1 MRSGRL
7 RDRNQTALASIDSS
21 ALAWETFTL
30 VVSTSR
36 FYTVEALLPRK
47 GRSWGEALPSA

>member
-1 MRSGRL
+1 
-7 RDRNQTALASIDSS
+7 LASIASS

-36 FYTVEALLPRK
+36 FYTVGALLPRK
-47 GRSWGEALPSA
+47 GRGSWG